1 MIKKLLSVGN
11 EVSSMRFSLLLA
23 VIGAFLLMLCVGAFI
38 IIAAVKGGSPE
49 WASMGVFALG
59 IAGILTGV
67 GYTKAKQKEVELNET
82 K

>member
-1 MIKKLLSVGN
+1 MIKKLLNNGN

-23 VIGAFLLMLCVGAFI
+23 VIGAFVLMMAVAAFI
-38 IIAAVKGGSPE
+38 VISAIKGGSPE

-67 GYTKAKQKEVELNET
+67 GYNKAKQKEIELANE

>member
-1 MIKKLLSVGN
+1 MIKKLLATGN

-23 VIGAFLLMLCVGAFI
+23 VIGAFILMMAVGAFI
-38 IIAAVKGGSPE
+38 IISALKGGSPE

-67 GYTKAKQKEVELNET
+67 GYTKAKQKEIEVNEE

>member
-1 MIKKLLSVGN
+1 MIKKLLNGTG

-23 VIGAFLLMLCVGAFI
+23 VIGAFILMLAVAAFI
-38 IIAAVKGGSPE
+38 VIAALKGGSPE
-49 WASMGVFALG
+49 WASMGIFALG

-67 GYTKAKQKEVELNET
+67 GYNKAKQKEIELR